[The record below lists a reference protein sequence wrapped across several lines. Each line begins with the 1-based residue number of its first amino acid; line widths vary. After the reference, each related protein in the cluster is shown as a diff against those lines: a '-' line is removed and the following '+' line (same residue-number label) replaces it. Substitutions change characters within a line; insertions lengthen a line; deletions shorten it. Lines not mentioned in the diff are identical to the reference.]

1 MSISKVSYKP
11 YKCKACGHE
20 KEIQTNHYGECY
32 SWGNYNTC
40 PSCAPYKRPNT
51 WVFNGEL
58 PNNEQVPESW
68 TKVSLIIKK

>member
-1 MSISKVSYKP
+1 MSISKSSYKP
-11 YKCKACGHE
+11 YKCKRCGYE

-40 PSCAPYKRPNT
+40 PCCAPYKRPNT

-58 PNNEQVPESW
+58 PNNEEVPESL